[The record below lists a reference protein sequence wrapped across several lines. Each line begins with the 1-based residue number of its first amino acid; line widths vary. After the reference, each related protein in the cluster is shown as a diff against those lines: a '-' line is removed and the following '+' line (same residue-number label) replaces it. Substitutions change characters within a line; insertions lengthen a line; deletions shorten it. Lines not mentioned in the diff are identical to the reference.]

1 MTHWSQPDQRA
12 GVGPASLTEGYMA
25 ALAGTPLAWDIPL
38 RKEELPSGGPGISQG
53 PQRDPRL
60 GT

>member
-1 MTHWSQPDQRA
+1 M
-12 GVGPASLTEGYMA
+12 GPASLTEGYMA